1 MTQMG
6 GMHTRVPS
14 TLTNSHPIAS
24 KADAEAYI
32 KRLDGVAPLMA
43 QVIERLAAQ
52 EAMGIQPPRFVYA
65 LLIEPGVNLLQ
76 GAPFG
81 GEGDS
86 TIFADFKARIE
97 KADLSDAARSDLIP
111 RGQMGRAPRGERGC
125 R

>member
-1 MTQMG
+1 MYTRSTDLALRDFKWRNHRYVMTQMG

-52 EAMGIQPPRFVYA
+52 EAMGIQPPRFVY
-65 LLIEPGVNLLQ
+65 
-76 GAPFG
+76 
-81 GEGDS
+81 
-86 TIFADFKARIE
+86 
-97 KADLSDAARSDLIP
+97 RSE
-111 RGQMGRAPRGERGC
+111 ERRVGKRVC
-125 R
+125 QYV